1 MREFFTVFKFEFNN
15 YVKSKPFIILT
26 LVLILII
33 GGVLT
38 YPRFKDET
46 DGGDSGGGQTDITTV
61 ALVDHS
67 ADSEETA
74 QFFNNSSYAYGYTF
88 TAVDA
93 SEEVLKEN
101 VANGVYDAAVIVNSS
116 LSYQYVVNNVEM
128 TDNSSYVLN
137 SLITAKYRY
146 EQFEANGVSA
156 ETTQQ
161 ILSANPSVEVI
172 QIGKNQQNTFFY
184 TYILVFALYMAIMLY
199 GQFVATSVA
208 SEKSSRAMEMLI
220 TSANTTNLMF
230 GKVLGSGMA
239 GLFQM
244 SSILASAYIFFRIN
258 QDYLGSNG
266 LVESIFGMPLYIV
279 LYTILFFLLGFFMYA
294 FMYGALGS
302 LASRS
307 EDIGVLTMPVT
318 IVFVLTFILVVRFM
332 ASGGVDSIGMKIL
345 SYIPLTAPMAMFARI
360 SMSNVPPLGIII
372 SVASLTAFT
381 LFIGYFASSIYKIG
395 VLMYG
400 KPPKPGEIFKLI
412 RAK

>member
-38 YPRFKDET
+38 YPRFKGET
-46 DGGDSGGGQTDITTV
+46 DDGGSGDGQTDITTV

-67 ADSEETA
+67 ADSEQTA
-74 QFFNNSSYAYGYTF
+74 QVFNNSSYAYGYTF
-88 TAVDA
+88 VAVDA
-93 SEEVLKEN
+93 SEESLTADVT
-101 VANGVYDAAVIVNSS
+101 NGAYDAALIVNSPM
-116 LSYQYVVNNVEM
+116 SYQYIVNNIKM
-128 TDNSSYVLN
+128 TDNSWNVLN
-137 SLITAKYRY
+137 SLITEKYRY
-146 EQFEANGVSA
+146 EQFEASGVA
-156 ETTQQ
+156 VETTQE
-161 ILSANPSVEVI
+161 ILSASPSIQVT
-172 QIGKNQQNTFFY
+172 QIGKNQQYTFFY

-266 LVESIFGMPLYIV
+266 LVESIFGMPLSIV